1 MKKRHLVFVYALCM
15 LLAIPAAA
23 GQVTKSDRATVEFSD
38 PSRPG
43 LLEVSTH
50 TGSIT
55 VKGTSR
61 KDVSVE
67 ARVRTRPVS
76 ETPPEKDGMKRIK
89 LVAAT
94 GLEIEEKNNIMTVE
108 VSSNMK
114 AVDLVIEV
122 PLNTSLKLEG
132 HNNGDIIVENIQG
145 EIEAEH
151 HNGPLTLTGISGSI
165 IANTHNGEVRV
176 VFDRID
182 PEKPMSFITYNG
194 NIDVTF
200 PPTIKATAVL
210 KTVMGEILSD
220 FDLTLETKPVKR
232 QKDERDKGGKFKISF
247 EENIYGTINGGGP
260 EYRFETRNGDIILR
274 SSK

>member
-1 MKKRHLVFVYALCM
+1 MKKRHLFFVYALCM
-15 LLAIPAAA
+15 LLTIPAAA

-43 LLEVSTH
+43 LLEASTH
-50 TGSIT
+50 TGSIM

-67 ARVRTRPVS
+67 ARVRTRPIS
-76 ETPPEKDGMKRIK
+76 ESPSEKDGMKRIRIST
-89 LVAAT
+89 T
-94 GLEIEEKNNIMTVE
+94 GLEITEKNNIMTVE
-108 VSSNMK
+108 VSSVEK
-114 AVDLVIEV
+114 AVDLIIEV
-122 PLNTSLKLEG
+122 PLNTSLRLDG
-132 HNNGDIIVENIQG
+132 HNNGEIIVENIQG
-145 EIEAEH
+145 EIEADH
-151 HNGPLTLTGISGSI
+151 HNGPLTFTRISGSI

-176 VFDRID
+176 LFDRID
-182 PEKPMSFITYNG
+182 PEKPMSFSTYNG
-194 NIDVTF
+194 DIDVTF

-210 KTVMGEILSD
+210 RTEQGEVLSD

-232 QKDERDKGGKFKISF
+232 QKDERDKGGTFKISF
-247 EENIYGTINGGGP
+247 DDNIYGTINGGGP